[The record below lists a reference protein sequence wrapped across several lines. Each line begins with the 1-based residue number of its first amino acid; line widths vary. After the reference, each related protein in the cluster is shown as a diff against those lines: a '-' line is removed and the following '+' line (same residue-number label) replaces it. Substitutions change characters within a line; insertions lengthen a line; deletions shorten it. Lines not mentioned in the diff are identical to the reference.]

1 MNEQT
6 ARDDARPPRPA
17 TSPGPDHGYIPAI
30 TSILERRP
38 RTLKHGDTFA
48 VFDHYGNVTSADAG
62 AEGLYHNDTRYLSDL
77 KILVNGQRPLLLS
90 STVQDNNAVLKA
102 DLTNPDFIAS
112 GTLVLPKDTIHIA
125 RSKFLWNAACH
136 ERLGIRN
143 FSDRAQKLQLAFFY
157 GADFADI
164 FEVRGQRRAQRG
176 RIRSQMRPDGMS
188 FIYEGLDGI
197 DRQLVIRFDP
207 APTHVDEEGA
217 VLDIELAARGRASV
231 FVTMGCHEGLAEPDR
246 QPFFLC
252 LRRARRAQ
260 RKRTGRAAAVESSN
274 AIFNE
279 ILGRTMADLN
289 MLSTQTEHGPFPYAG
304 IPWFSTAFGRDA
316 IITAMEML
324 WVDPAIAKGVLGYLA
339 QTQAT
344 ESDPVAAAEP
354 GKILHETRAGEMA
367 HRGEVPFARYYG
379 SVDATALFVMLAG
392 MYFERTGD
400 LATVKALWPHV
411 EAALGWIEGAG
422 DADGD
427 GFVEYPRRV
436 GEGLVNQGWKDSA
449 DSVFHADG
457 RDAEGAIALC
467 EVQGY
472 AYAARL
478 QAAKIA
484 IGLGLEEEASRLLSD
499 AKRLRQRFEAEFWCE
514 EIGTYAMALDGDKR
528 QCRVRSS
535 NAGQLL
541 FTGIATPAR
550 ARQVAEQLMGR
561 DFYSGWGIRTIA
573 ASEARYNPMSYHN
586 GSIWPH
592 DNALIGLGF
601 ARYGF
606 RQQLLRLFSGL
617 FDATGYMDLRRL
629 PELFCGFHRMP
640 GSGPTFYPVACSPQA
655 WSCAAPFALLQASL
669 GLEVEFAADRA
680 FFRQPRLP
688 GFLNEVNIRS
698 LAVGNSRLDILL
710 HRHGSEVAVNV
721 PWRDGEAR
729 VDVAL

>member
-1 MNEQT
+1 MNDQP
-6 ARDDARPPRPA
+6 AREAKPPRPA
-17 TSPGPDHGYIPAI
+17 APPGPDHGYIPAI

-38 RTLKHGDTFA
+38 RTLKRGDTFA
-48 VFDHYGNVTSADAG
+48 VFDHYGNVTSGDAG
-62 AEGLYHNDTRYLSDL
+62 AEGLYHKDTRYLSNL
-77 KILVNGQRPLLLS
+77 RILVNGQRPLLLS

-112 GTLVLPKDTIHIA
+112 GSLVLPKDTIHIA
-125 RSKFLWNAACH
+125 RSKFLWAAACH

-143 FSDRAQKLQLAFFY
+143 FSNEAQSLQLAFFY

-164 FEVRGQRRAQRG
+164 FEVRGARRAQRG
-176 RIRSQMRPDGMS
+176 RVRTQLRPDGIS

-197 DRQLVIRFDP
+197 DRRLVVRFDP
-207 APTHVDEEGA
+207 VPAHVDAEGA
-217 VLDIELAARGRASV
+217 VIDIKVPPGGRTSV
-231 FVTMGCHEGLAEPDR
+231 FVTMGCHEGLAEPDH
-246 QPFFLC
+246 PHFFVC
-252 LRRARRAQ
+252 LRRARRAH
-260 RKRTGRAAAVESSN
+260 RKATRRGAAIDSSN

-279 ILGRTMADLN
+279 VLARTKSDLN
-289 MLSTQTEHGPFPYAG
+289 MLTTETEHGPFPYAG

-324 WVDPAIAKGVLGYLA
+324 WADPAIAKGVLGYLA

-344 ESDPVAAAEP
+344 ETDPAAAAEP

-400 LATVKALWPHV
+400 RHTTEQLWPNV
-411 EAALGWIEGAG
+411 QAALGWIEGAG

-427 GFVEYPRRV
+427 GFVEYPRHL

-484 IGLGLEEEASRLLSD
+484 IGLGLTEEASRLMDD

-528 QCRVRSS
+528 QCKVRSS
-535 NAGQLL
+535 NAGHLL
-541 FTGIATPAR
+541 FAGIAAPAR
-550 ARQVAEQLMGR
+550 ARQVADQLMGR
-561 DFYSGWGIRTIA
+561 DFYSGFGIRTIA
-573 ASEARYNPMSYHN
+573 ASEVRYNPMSYHN

-606 RQQLLRLFSGL
+606 RPQLLRLFSGM
-617 FDATGYMDLRRL
+617 FDAAGYMDLRRL
-629 PELFCGFHRMP
+629 PELFCGFHRTP

-655 WSCAAPFALLQASL
+655 WSCAAPYALLQASL
-669 GLEVEFAADRA
+669 GLELDFSANHAS
-680 FFRQPRLP
+680 FRQPRLP

-710 HRHGSEVAVNV
+710 HRHGAEVAVNV